1 MRGVELFL
9 FGKRAGL
16 RGREWKGIRYVIF
29 IELQGTSDYDTMIL
43 CCIFVIVTL
52 IKHHHAAIPI
62 LYVGVWVGID
72 CCEHVL
78 YKESAPG
85 IILYRI
91 AECHRISRR
100 GLTRLCNIQ
109 AEDARVFV
117 VVDDLTTLEEL
128 YWR

>member
-1 MRGVELFL
+1 
-9 FGKRAGL
+9 
-16 RGREWKGIRYVIF
+16 
-29 IELQGTSDYDTMIL
+29 MIL

-52 IKHHHAAIPI
+52 IEHHHAAIPI

-78 YKESAPG
+78 YKESAPAT
-85 IILYRI
+85 ILDRI

-109 AEDARVFV
+109 AEDARVLIV
-117 VVDDLTTLEEL
+117 IDDLTTLEEL
-128 YWR
+128 YWRRGEIYELAHLSLGSLDRFAIFICIIKEVEELA